1 LESDDEAGE
10 ATSMPPQTRFPL
22 LYLPDSLALGDK
34 PRFISAT
41 DADTPTVEL
50 PIRMLGMDA
59 PELHYGGAGESNPGK
74 YDSAMQAF
82 LAKQGKELDVG
93 LKAYLKP
100 RLKSKPCTRHIAAG
114 AAAFAFYE
122 QMVAERLKRVSP
134 RTGRELTPR
143 RLFVM
148 VAPEVFDHYG
158 RMLAYVNARYE
169 SAERKRI
176 PAADRPTFNLQMMRE
191 GHASSLLI
199 FPNVP
204 KQSDL
209 AQVRDALKTARQK
222 KRGFWKSSPPLLHA
236 FEFRWIIDMIRGRR
250 KGPSRFCG
258 DITTAALYPPQQYY
272 KVPPE
277 NRLWFFP
284 DDVGHAYEMG
294 FTLHV

>member
-1 LESDDEAGE
+1 
-10 ATSMPPQTRFPL
+10 MPPQTQFPL

-74 YDSAMQAF
+74 YDSAMQGF
-82 LAKQGKELDVG
+82 LAKQGRELDAG

-100 RLKSKPCTRHIAAG
+100 RLKSKPCTRHIEAG
-114 AAAFAFYE
+114 QAAFAYYQ
-122 QMVAERLKRVSP
+122 QMVADRLRRVSP

-158 RMLAYVNARYE
+158 RMLAYVNGRYE
-169 SAERKRI
+169 KAERKRI
-176 PAADRPTFNLQMMRE
+176 PEADRPTFNLQLMQQ

-209 AQVRDALKTARQK
+209 AQVRDAMRTARQR

-236 FEFRWIIDMIRGRR
+236 FEFRWIVKMILDGRN
-250 KGPSRFCG
+250 GPDRFCG
-258 DITTAALYPPQQYY
+258 DITTAQLFPPQQYY
-272 KVPPE
+272 KVPAE

-294 FTLHV
+294 FTLQV